1 MSALP
6 DAAVTRLSAILPA
19 PGTWTTNY
27 RPPPRFDTASF
38 DSYRPNDPTQ
48 VTALERVR
56 SFAAGIGPVARR
68 RILLPWGRPAVR
80 GPRGLYLDGAF
91 GVGKTHL
98 LAAVWH
104 AAKDVPRAYLSFQE
118 LVYLTGA
125 MGIARA
131 REELKGLRLLCLD
144 EFELDDP
151 GNTLIIKTLLQTLFE
166 QGASVV
172 TTSNTSAEAQGQG
185 RFNAE
190 DFAREIQGIAAYFEP
205 VPLAGPDY
213 RLRAGQHRDPALPEA
228 IAAEPGDGVVEA
240 DWAELGGVLR
250 ELHPVAYGSML
261 EPVATLYL
269 HGLDTIRSQADA
281 LRFVHFIDRIYD
293 RRVKLRF
300 SAAPGLRGDLRELF
314 HPSYRNSAYV
324 KKHDRCI
331 SRLRELLSEADVA
344 LTAGQPA

>member
-1 MSALP
+1 M
-6 DAAVTRLSAILPA
+6 
-19 PGTWTTNY
+19 
-27 RPPPRFDTASF
+27 ASF

-48 VTALERVR
+48 VAALARVR
-56 SFAAGIGPVARR
+56 SFAAGIGPAARR
-68 RILLPWGRPAVR
+68 LKLPWNRQSAR

-104 AAKDVPRAYLSFQE
+104 AATDVPRAYLSFQE

-190 DFAREIQGIAAYFEP
+190 DFAREIQGIASYFEP

-213 RLRAGQHRDPALPEA
+213 RLRAGQHTDTALPER
-228 IAAEPGDGVVEA
+228 IVAEPGDGVVEA
-240 DWAELGGVLR
+240 DWAELGRVLR
-250 ELHPVAYGSML
+250 ELHPVAYGSLL
-261 EPVATLYL
+261 EPVTELYL
-269 HGLDTIRSQADA
+269 HGLDTIGSQADA
-281 LRFVHFIDRIYD
+281 LRFVHFIDRVYD
-293 RRVKLRF
+293 RRVSLRF
-300 SAAPGLRGDLRELF
+300 SASAGLKGDLRELF
-314 HPSYRNSAYV
+314 HSSYRNSAYA

-331 SRLRELLSEADVA
+331 SRLREQHSESHVEVR
-344 LTAGQPA
+344 AGQPT